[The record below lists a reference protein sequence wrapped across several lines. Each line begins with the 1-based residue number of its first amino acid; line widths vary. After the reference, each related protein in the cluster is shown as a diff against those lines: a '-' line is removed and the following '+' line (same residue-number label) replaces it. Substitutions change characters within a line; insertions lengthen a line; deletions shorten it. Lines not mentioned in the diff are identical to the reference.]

1 MCVNGRKVT
10 TAFLAVLAATL
21 LIASLSLGAA
31 QSTNWTLAVTATS
44 GSYTSTCTYG
54 VNSGASSVSSG
65 FDQTYDQVVPPPP
78 PTGVYSYL
86 YFPDFSF
93 SPVDLQDLSTS
104 IIAPTDSWTWTYCV
118 ENIGA
123 TGTVIV
129 SWNSGNIVTTSMALQ
144 PTGAASV
151 NMLTI
156 GQYSFTATQ
165 GQTYTFTLTSQNSSP
180 TPTLTTPT
188 STPTAS
194 PPGGGSTGG
203 GAPTPTPLYSSTPSS
218 PSPTPSP
225 RLPGL
230 PSFSFLPSLSYA
242 TIKIIIAAVA
252 VVAVIAVIGLLI
264 KKK

>member
-1 MCVNGRKVT
+1 MRVNGRKVT
-10 TAFLAVLAATL
+10 MAFLAVLAATL
-21 LIASLSLGAA
+21 LLASLSLGAA
-31 QSTNWTLAVTATS
+31 QSTNWTLAVTAAS
-44 GSYTSTCTYG
+44 GSYTSTCTFG

-86 YFPDFSF
+86 HFPDFSS

-104 IIAPTDSWTWTYCV
+104 LIAPTDSWNWTYCL

-123 TGTVIV
+123 TGTVVV
-129 SWNSGNIVTTSMALQ
+129 SWTSGNIVTTSMTLQ
-144 PTGAASV
+144 PTGGASV
-151 NMLTI
+151 NMLTTS
-156 GQYSFTATQ
+156 QYSFTATQ
-165 GQTYTFTLTSQNSSP
+165 GQTYTFTITAQNSSSP
-180 TPTLTTPT
+180 TPTPTT
-188 STPTAS
+188 S

-203 GAPTPTPLYSSTPSS
+203 GVPMPTPLYSSAPSS
-218 PSPTPSP
+218 PSPTSSP
-225 RLPGL
+225 GLPGL

-242 TIKIIIAAVA
+242 TVKIIIAAVA

>member
-1 MCVNGRKVT
+1 MLMRVNGRKVT
-10 TAFLAVLAATL
+10 VAFLAVLAATL
-21 LIASLSLGAA
+21 LLASLSLGAA
-31 QSTNWTLAVTATS
+31 QSTNWTLTVTAAS
-44 GSYTSTCTYG
+44 GSYTSTCTFG

-86 YFPDFSF
+86 YFPDFSS

-123 TGTVIV
+123 TGTVVV
-129 SWNSGNIVTTSMALQ
+129 SWTSGNIVTTSMTLQ

-151 NMLTI
+151 NMLTTS
-156 GQYSFTATQ
+156 QYSFTATQ
-165 GQTYTFTLTSQNSSP
+165 GQTYTFTITAQNSSSP
-180 TPTLTTPT
+180 TPTTT
-188 STPTAS
+188 S
-194 PPGGGSTGG
+194 PPRGGSTGG
-203 GAPTPTPLYSSTPSS
+203 GAPTPTPLYSSAPSS

-225 RLPGL
+225 GLPGL

-242 TIKIIIAAVA
+242 TVKIIIAAVA
-252 VVAVIAVIGLLI
+252 VVAVIAVISLLI